1 MEKVTKKRP
10 QLLVGPDALNQRR
23 EQTAEAQRA
32 VASMRSRWLA
42 RHSYFYDL
50 VRRALAFFVEPNE
63 RVLSVRC
70 QNGWMLEAV
79 QPLLG
84 LGLEISEEMSEAALA
99 ENPGFRYEVGFPDVF
114 QVRGTFD
121 SIIVADPGET
131 VDLQRGLENL
141 HRCCHRGTRLYVYG
155 YNSLWEA
162 PLKLAERLGL
172 KMPQPEQ
179 NWLTEFDFKNLLELA
194 GFEVIKV
201 HYAALLPVRIPL
213 ISWFCNHVLSHVP
226 GLRRFCLVHFI
237 VARPVQVDA
246 RTEQL
251 SVSVVVPCRN
261 EEGNIEAAVKRIP
274 ALGAGTEIIFCDDN
288 STDNTRAE
296 IERMVREYPEKNIRM
311 VEGPGIC
318 KSKNVW
324 VGFDASKNDIL
335 MILDADLTVIPEEL
349 PRFLDAI
356 ASNRGEFI
364 NGSRL
369 VYPIPREAMKVTNR
383 AGNVAFSWLF
393 SLLLGQRIKDT
404 LCGTKVIR
412 RLDWL
417 RLRKYI
423 NYWGVSD
430 RWGDYDLLLGAA
442 KLNLRIVD
450 VPVHYQERIA
460 GVSKMTRVLHNAK
473 IMLAIMWKASVKM
486 RHYGAA

>member
-1 MEKVTKKRP
+1 MQTDPVI
-10 QLLVGPDALNQRR
+10 VGPEALELRR
-23 EQTAEAQRA
+23 QGTADAQRS
-32 VASMRSRWLA
+32 VSKVRGSWIER
-42 RHSYFYDL
+42 RGYFYGL
-50 VRRALAFFVEPNE
+50 MRQALGFFVEPAE
-63 RVLSVRC
+63 RVLSVRS
-70 QNGWMLEAV
+70 QNGWMLETV
-79 QPLLG
+79 QPREG
-84 LGLEISEEMSEAALA
+84 TGIEITGEMVEEAKRGY
-99 ENPGFRYEVGFPDVF
+99 PRFRYEVGFPDTF
-114 QVRGTFD
+114 QPKGEFD
-121 SIIVADPGET
+121 TIIVADPGET
-131 VDLQRGLENL
+131 VDLQRGFENL
-141 HRCCHRGTRLYVYG
+141 RKCCHRGTRLCVYG

-172 KMPQPEQ
+172 KMQQPEK

-213 ISWFCNHVLSHVP
+213 ISWFCNHVLAHLP
-226 GLRRFCLVHFI
+226 GLRRLCLIHFI
-237 VARPVQVDA
+237 IARPVPEA
-246 RTEQL
+246 GRSEEL

-261 EEGNIEAAVKRIP
+261 EEGNIEAAVRRIP
-274 ALGAGTEIIFCDDN
+274 ALGADTEIIFCDDK

-296 IERMVREYPEKNIRM
+296 IERMTREYPEKNIRM

-324 VGFDASKNDIL
+324 AGFDAAKHDIL
-335 MILDADLTVIPEEL
+335 MILDADLTVMPEEL

-383 AGNVAFSWLF
+383 AGNVIFSWLF

-412 RLDWL
+412 RSDWL
-417 RLRKYI
+417 RMKKYVD
-423 NYWGVSD
+423 YWGVSD

-450 VPVHYQERIA
+450 LPVHYQERIA

-486 RHYGAA
+486 RRYGAA

>member
-1 MEKVTKKRP
+1 MQTDTVI
-10 QLLVGPDALNQRR
+10 VGPEALELRR
-23 EQTAEAQRA
+23 QGTADAQRS
-32 VASMRSRWLA
+32 VSKVRGSWIER
-42 RHSYFYDL
+42 RGYFYGL
-50 VRRALAFFVEPNE
+50 IRQALGFFVEPAE
-63 RVLSVRC
+63 RVLSVRS
-70 QNGWMLEAV
+70 QNGWMLQAV
-79 QPLLG
+79 QPREG
-84 LGLEISEEMSEAALA
+84 TGTEITGEMVEEAKREY
-99 ENPGFRYEVGFPDVF
+99 PQFRYEVGFPDTF
-114 QVRGTFD
+114 QPKGDFD
-121 SIIVADPGET
+121 AIIVADPGET
-131 VDLQRGLENL
+131 VDLQRGFENL
-141 HRCCHRGTRLYVYG
+141 RKCCHRGTRLYVYG

-162 PLKLAERLGL
+162 PLKLAEKLGL

-213 ISWFCNHVLSHVP
+213 ISWFCNHVLAHTP
-226 GLRRFCLVHFI
+226 GLRRLCLIYFI
-237 VARPVQVDA
+237 VARPVPEA
-246 RTEQL
+246 RRSEEL
-251 SVSVVVPCRN
+251 SVSVIIPCRN
-261 EEGNIEAAVKRIP
+261 EEGNIAAAVKRIP
-274 ALGAGTEIIFCDDN
+274 ALGAGTEIIFCDDK
-288 STDNTRAE
+288 STDSTRAE
-296 IERMVREYPEKNIRM
+296 IERMMRAYPEKNIRV

-318 KSKNVW
+318 KSNNVW
-324 VGFDASKNDIL
+324 AGFDAAQNDIL
-335 MILDADLTVIPEEL
+335 MILDADLTVMPEEL

-383 AGNVAFSWLF
+383 AGNVVFSWLF

-412 RLDWL
+412 RSDWL
-417 RLRKYI
+417 RMRKYVD
-423 NYWGVSD
+423 YWGVSD

-450 VPVHYQERIA
+450 LPVHYQERIA
-460 GVSKMTRVLHNAK
+460 GVSKMTRVLQNAK

-486 RHYGAA
+486 RRYGAA

>member
-1 MEKVTKKRP
+1 MMNEARKEHP
-10 QLLVGPDALNQRR
+10 QF
-23 EQTAEAQRA
+23 
-32 VASMRSRWLA
+32 
-42 RHSYFYDL
+42 H
-50 VRRALAFFVEPNE
+50 
-63 RVLSVRC
+63 
-70 QNGWMLEAV
+70 
-79 QPLLG
+79 
-84 LGLEISEEMSEAALA
+84 
-99 ENPGFRYEVGFPDVF
+99 YEFGFPDTF
-114 QVRGTFD
+114 QPKGDFD
-121 SIIVADPGET
+121 AIIVSDPGET
-131 VDLQRGLENL
+131 VDLQRGFENL
-141 HRCCHRGTRLYVYG
+141 RKCCHRGTRLYVYG

-162 PLKLAERLGL
+162 PLKLAERWGF
-172 KMPQPEQ
+172 KMAQPEQ

-213 ISWFCNHVLSHVP
+213 ISWFYNHVLAHLP
-226 GLRRFCLVHFI
+226 GLRRLCLIHII
-237 VARPVQVDA
+237 VARPVPEA
-246 RTEQL
+246 GRPEEL

-274 ALGAGTEIIFCDDN
+274 ALGSGTEIIFCDDK
-288 STDNTRAE
+288 STDTTRAE
-296 IERMVREYPEKNIRM
+296 IERMMREYPEKNIRL

-324 VGFDASKNDIL
+324 VGFDAAENDIL
-335 MILDADLTVIPEEL
+335 MILDADLTVMPEEL

-412 RLDWL
+412 RSDWL
-417 RLRKYI
+417 RMRKYVD
-423 NYWGVSD
+423 YWGVSD
-430 RWGDYDLLLGAA
+430 LWGDYDLLLGAA

-450 VPVHYQERIA
+450 LPVHYQERIA
-460 GVSKMTRVLHNAK
+460 GVSKMTRVLHNAQ

-486 RHYGAA
+486 RRYGSA

>member
-1 MEKVTKKRP
+1 MGVNSS
-10 QLLVGPDALNQRR
+10 VGPEALEARR
-23 EQTAEAQRA
+23 ERTAAAQ
-32 VASMRSRWLA
+32 SLTSTA
-42 RHSYFYDL
+42 RREWINRRSYFYEL
-50 VRRALAFFVEPNE
+50 MRKSLGFFVEPGD

-70 QNGWMLEAV
+70 QNGWLLQAV
-79 QPLLG
+79 RPSEG
-84 LGLEISEEMSEAALA
+84 TGIEITEEMIVEAKK
-99 ENPGFRYEVGFPDVF
+99 EHPQFHYEVGFPDMF
-114 QVRGTFD
+114 QPKGEFD
-121 SIIVADPGET
+121 AIIVADPGET
-131 VDLQRGLENL
+131 VDLQRGFENL
-141 HRCCHRGTRLYVYG
+141 RKCCHRGTRLYIYG

-162 PLKLAERLGL
+162 PLKFAERLGL
-172 KMPQPEQ
+172 KMPQPAQ
-179 NWLTEFDFKNLLELA
+179 NWLTEFDFRNLLELA

-213 ISWFCNHVLSHVP
+213 ISWFCNHVLAHLP
-226 GLRRFCLVHFI
+226 GLRRLCLIHFI
-237 VARPVQVDA
+237 VARPVPEA
-246 RTEQL
+246 GRSEEL

-261 EEGNIEAAVKRIP
+261 EEGNIEAAVRRIP
-274 ALGAGTEIIFCDDN
+274 RLGSDTEVIFCDDK
-288 STDNTRAE
+288 STDNTRSE
-296 IERMVREYPEKNIRM
+296 IERMMREYPEKNIRL

-318 KSKNVW
+318 KAKNVW
-324 VGFDASKNDIL
+324 VGFDAANNDIL
-335 MILDADLTVIPEEL
+335 MILDADLTVMPEEL

-356 ASNRGEFI
+356 TSNRGEFI

-412 RLDWL
+412 RSDWL
-417 RLRKYI
+417 RMRKYVD
-423 NYWGVSD
+423 YWGVSD

-450 VPVHYQERIA
+450 LPVHYQERIA

-486 RHYGAA
+486 RRYGAA

>member
-1 MEKVTKKRP
+1 VG
-10 QLLVGPDALNQRR
+10 LNNSSVGPEALEARR
-23 EQTAEAQRA
+23 DGIAAAQRLTA
-32 VASMRSRWLA
+32 LA
-42 RHSYFYDL
+42 RSKWIARRSYLYEL
-50 VRRALAFFVEPNE
+50 MRKSLGFFVEPGE
-63 RVLSVRC
+63 RVLNVRC
-70 QNGWMLEAV
+70 QNGWLLEAV
-79 QPLLG
+79 RPSAG
-84 LGLEISEEMSEAALA
+84 TGVEITQEMINEARK
-99 ENPGFRYEVGFPDVF
+99 EHPRFHYEVGFPDTF
-114 QVRGTFD
+114 QPKGDFD
-121 SIIVADPGET
+121 AIIVADPGET
-131 VDLQRGLENL
+131 VDLQRGFENL
-141 HRCCHRGTRLYVYG
+141 RKCCHRGTRLYVYG

-162 PLKLAERLGL
+162 PLKLAERLGF

-194 GFEVIKV
+194 GFEVLKV
-201 HYAALLPVRIPL
+201 HYVALLPVRIPL
-213 ISWFCNHVLSHVP
+213 ISWFCNHVLAHVP
-226 GLRRFCLVHFI
+226 GLRRLCLIHFI
-237 VARPVQVDA
+237 VARPVPEA
-246 RTEQL
+246 GRSEEL

-261 EEGNIEAAVKRIP
+261 EEGNIEAAVRRIP
-274 ALGAGTEIIFCDDN
+274 VLGAGTEIIFCDDK

-296 IERMVREYPEKNIRM
+296 IERMMREYPEKNIRM

-324 VGFDASKNDIL
+324 VGFDAAKNDIL
-335 MILDADLTVIPEEL
+335 MILDADLTVMPEEL

-412 RLDWL
+412 RSDWL
-417 RLRKYI
+417 RMRKYI
-423 NYWGVSD
+423 DYWGVSD

-450 VPVHYQERIA
+450 LPVHYQERIA
-460 GVSKMTRVLHNAK
+460 GMSKMTRVLHNAK

-486 RHYGAA
+486 RRYGAA

>member
-1 MEKVTKKRP
+1 MQTDP
-10 QLLVGPDALNQRR
+10 IIVGPEALELRR
-23 EQTAEAQRA
+23 QGTADAQRS
-32 VASMRSRWLA
+32 VSKVRGSWIER
-42 RHSYFYDL
+42 RGYFYGL
-50 VRRALAFFVEPNE
+50 MRQALAFFVEPAE
-63 RVLSVRC
+63 RVLSVRS
-70 QNGWMLEAV
+70 QNGWMLETA
-79 QPLLG
+79 QPREG
-84 LGLEISEEMSEAALA
+84 TGIEITGEMVEEAKREH
-99 ENPGFRYEVGFPDVF
+99 PRFHYEVGFPDTF
-114 QVRGTFD
+114 QPQGDFD
-121 SIIVADPGET
+121 AIIVADPGET
-131 VDLQRGLENL
+131 VDLQRGFENL
-141 HRCCHRGTRLYVYG
+141 RKCCHRGTRLYVYG
-155 YNSLWEA
+155 YNSLWET

-172 KMPQPEQ
+172 KMAQPEQ

-213 ISWFCNHVLSHVP
+213 ISWFCNHVLAHVP
-226 GLRRFCLVHFI
+226 GLRRLCLIHFI
-237 VARPVQVDA
+237 VARPVPEA
-246 RTEQL
+246 GRSEEL

-274 ALGAGTEIIFCDDN
+274 ALGADTEIIFCDDK

-296 IERMVREYPEKNIRM
+296 IERMMREYPEKNIRM

-324 VGFDASKNDIL
+324 AGFDAAKNDIL
-335 MILDADLTVIPEEL
+335 MILDADLTVMPEEF

-383 AGNVAFSWLF
+383 AGNVVFSWLF

-412 RLDWL
+412 RSDWL
-417 RLRKYI
+417 RMRKYI
-423 NYWGVSD
+423 DYWGVSD

-450 VPVHYQERIA
+450 LPVHYQERIA

-486 RHYGAA
+486 RRYGVA

>member
-1 MEKVTKKRP
+1 MGVNVSS
-10 QLLVGPDALNQRR
+10 VGPEALENRR
-23 EQTAEAQRA
+23 GGTATAQKLTA
-32 VASMRSRWLA
+32 PARSKWIA
-42 RHSYFYDL
+42 RRSYFYEL
-50 VRRALAFFVEPNE
+50 MRKSLGFFVEPGE

-70 QNGWMLEAV
+70 QNGWLLEAV
-79 QPLLG
+79 RPSDG
-84 LGLEISEEMSEAALA
+84 TGIEISEEMIAEAKKTH
-99 ENPGFRYEVGFPDVF
+99 PQFHYEIGFPDTF
-114 QVRGTFD
+114 QPKGDYDV
-121 SIIVADPGET
+121 IIVADPGET
-131 VDLQRGLENL
+131 VDLQRGFENL
-141 HRCCHRGTRLYVYG
+141 RKCCHRGTRLYVYG

-162 PLKLAERLGL
+162 PLKLAERWGL
-172 KMPQPEQ
+172 KMPQPDQ

-213 ISWFCNHVLSHVP
+213 VSWFCNHVLAHVP
-226 GLRRFCLVHFI
+226 GLRRLCLIHFI
-237 VARPVQVDA
+237 VARPVPEA
-246 RTEQL
+246 GRSEEL

-261 EEGNIEAAVKRIP
+261 EEGNIEAAVRRVS
-274 ALGAGTEIIFCDDN
+274 ALGAGTEIIFCDDK

-296 IERMVREYPEKNIRM
+296 IERMMREYPEKNIRL

-318 KSKNVW
+318 KAKNVW
-324 VGFDASKNDIL
+324 AGFDAAKNDIL
-335 MILDADLTVIPEEL
+335 MILDADLTVMPEEL

-383 AGNVAFSWLF
+383 AGNVVFSWLF

-412 RLDWL
+412 RSDWL
-417 RLRKYI
+417 RMRKYI
-423 NYWGVSD
+423 DYWGVSD

-450 VPVHYQERIA
+450 LPVHYQERIA

-486 RHYGAA
+486 RRYGAA